1 MGDAVTRPLPL
12 VTTRNEFFWHS
23 GEDGRLRFLR
33 CGGCGALLHPPGP
46 ICVYCR
52 STDLTPATVSGRGV
66 VVGHT
71 VNQQAWSAGFPPPY
85 IVALVAIDEDPRV
98 RLTTN
103 LVHCEPDQIRLGTR
117 VKVLFEPAEDI
128 WVPLF
133 EPTGETDP
141 APVPQDQPAADQV
154 GRQVRPMVTT
164 DKYERK
170 VALSGIGMST
180 IGRKLMV
187 DPLGLTVSAC
197 LGAIADAGLRAEDID
212 GMSTY
217 PAGAGEG
224 GFSEGGVTALEAV
237 LGLHPT
243 WHNGAPETF
252 GAVGMIDAAALAV
265 AAGLCRHVLCYR
277 TVWQST
283 HAELVRAGRLPGGP
297 GGRVT
302 GLGEW
307 MAPFGSQPANT
318 VAMAMTRHFEAYG
331 TTRETLG
338 WIALNA
344 RRNAMDNPTA
354 LFRQPL
360 TMDEYLSA
368 RMISAPMCLYDCD
381 PLCDGSVAVVVS
393 AVEAAR
399 DLPHPVVRIEA
410 VGTQI
415 LERMEWDQGVLT
427 HEPHV
432 LGPCAHLWSRTSL
445 RPADVDVAEL
455 YDGFSFNCLS
465 WLEALGFCGIGE
477 AGDFLQ
483 GGRAIG
489 RDGQIPLNT
498 HGGQLSHGRTHGM
511 GLVHE
516 AVTQLRGDAGVR
528 QVPGVEVALT
538 TSGGLTPGA
547 AMLLTTDR

>member
-1 MGDAVTRPLPL
+1 VSAPVTRPLPL
-12 VTTRNEFFWHS
+12 LTSRNEFFWHS
-23 GEDGRLRFLR
+23 GRDGTLRMLR
-33 CGGCGALLHPPGP
+33 CAGCRALVHPPGP
-46 ICVYCR
+46 ICIYCR
-52 STDLTPATVSGRGV
+52 STDLAPAALSGRGTV
-66 VVGHT
+66 VSYT
-71 VNQQAWSAGFPPPY
+71 VNEQAWSAQFPPPY
-85 IVALVAIDEDPRV
+85 VVALVAVDEDPRA

-103 LVHCEPDQIRLGTR
+103 LVGCDAGRIDLGMR
-117 VKVLFEPAEDI
+117 VQVRFEQADDV

-133 EPTGETDP
+133 EPTGEP
-141 APVPQDQPAADQV
+141 AVAPLPDEQAAGAV
-154 GRQVRPMVTT
+154 IARGVRPMVST
-164 DKYERK
+164 DKYEHRA
-170 VALSGIGMST
+170 ALTGIGMSP

-197 LGAIADAGLRAEDID
+197 LGAIADAGLRPEDID

-217 PAGAGEG
+217 PAGAADG

-252 GAVGMIDAAALAV
+252 GAVGIIDAAALAV
-265 AAGLCRHVLCYR
+265 AAGLCRHVLCFR
-277 TVWQST
+277 TVWQAT
-283 HAELVRAGRLPGGP
+283 HAELLRTGRLPAV
-297 GGRVT
+297 GGRVS
-302 GLGEW
+302 GLSEW
-307 MAPFGSQPANT
+307 MAPFGAQPANT
-318 VAMAMTRHFEAYG
+318 VAMAMTRHFRAYG
-331 TTRETLG
+331 TSRESLG

-344 RRNAMDNPTA
+344 RRNALDNPTA

-360 TMDEYLSA
+360 TMEEYLSA

-410 VGTQI
+410 VGSQI
-415 LERMEWDQGVLT
+415 LERMEWDQGILT

-432 LGPCAHLWSRTSL
+432 LGPSAHLWSRTSL
-445 RPADVDVAEL
+445 RPSDVDVAEL

-465 WLEALGFCGIGE
+465 WIEALGFCGIGE
-477 AGDFLQ
+477 AGDFVQ
-483 GGRAIG
+483 GGTAIA
-489 RDGQIPLNT
+489 RDGVLPVNT

-528 QVPGVEVALT
+528 QVAPAEVAVT

-547 AMLLTTDR
+547 AMLLTIDR